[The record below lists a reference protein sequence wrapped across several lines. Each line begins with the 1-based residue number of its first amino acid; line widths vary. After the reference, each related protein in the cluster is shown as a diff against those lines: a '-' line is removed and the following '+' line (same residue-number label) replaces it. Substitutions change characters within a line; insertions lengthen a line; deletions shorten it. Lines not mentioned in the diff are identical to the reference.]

1 MKRLMLILPA
11 AVLLLSGCAVY
22 EPGPVYPAGYY
33 VPPPRVA
40 YGYPAYVPPPVYGGV
55 WFGDRSYRGHG
66 GFRGR
71 SDWYRG
77 RGDWY
82 RGRGDGHRGHW
93 R

>member
-33 VPPPRVA
+33 APPRAV
-40 YGYPAYVPPPVYGGV
+40 YGYPTYVAPPVYGGV
-55 WFGDRSYRGHG
+55 WLGGGHRGHGGGYRGGYRGHG
-66 GFRGR
+66 G
-71 SDWYRG
+71 
-77 RGDWY
+77 
-82 RGRGDGHRGHW
+82 HW

>member
-22 EPGPVYPAGYY
+22 EPGPVYPSGYY

-40 YGYPAYVPPPVYGGV
+40 YGYPTYAPPPVYGGV
-55 WFGDRSYRGHG
+55 WFRSGGGYRGGYRGDHHG
-66 GFRGR
+66 GHHGR
-71 SDWYRG
+71 R
-77 RGDWY
+77 
-82 RGRGDGHRGHW
+82 HGHW

>member
-33 VPPPRVA
+33 TPPRVS
-40 YGYPAYVPPPVYGGV
+40 YGYPVYAPPPVYGGV
-55 WFGDRSYRGHG
+55 WIESHRGYRGYRGHRG
-66 GFRGR
+66 G
-71 SDWYRG
+71 YRG
-77 RGDWY
+77 DHWGGY
-82 RGRGDGHRGHW
+82 RGYGKHW